1 MVAAMIAAESAGQD
15 SYARQR
21 QAMLDD
27 IAAITRETR
36 FETGRG
42 RLGER
47 VMAAMEAVPR
57 HRFVPPDQERH
68 AYENR
73 PLPIGNGQTISQPFI
88 VALMTDLAQI
98 GPGSSVL
105 EIGTGAGYQAAVA
118 SLLAAR
124 VASVEIN
131 ERLEEAARNRLAR
144 LGYAN
149 VVTKV
154 GDGYYGWPDK
164 GPYDAILVTT
174 APDLIP
180 PPLIEQLAPG
190 GRMVIPAG
198 LPDAQKLMLVA
209 RNATGKLAT
218 VEVLEVAFS
227 QLQRAGHA

>member
-1 MVAAMIAAESAGQD
+1 MAQDFAEERARLVEEIAA
-15 SYARQR
+15 YAFHTGER
-21 QAMLDD
+21 
-27 IAAITRETR
+27 
-36 FETGRG
+36 TGRKTFDT
-42 RLGER
+42 R
-47 VMAAMEAVPR
+47 VMEAMGRVPR
-57 HRFVPPDQERH
+57 HEFVPREIRRFS
-68 AYENR
+68 YINR
-73 PLPIGNGQTISQPFI
+73 PLPIGMDATISQPFI

-98 GPGSSVL
+98 GPNASVL

-118 SLLAAR
+118 SLMAAR

-144 LGYAN
+144 LGYRN
-149 VVTKV
+149 VLTKV
-154 GDGYYGWPDK
+154 GDGYYGWPEK
-164 GPYDAILVTT
+164 GPFDAIIVTS

-198 LPDAQKLMLVA
+198 LPDSQKLMLMM

-218 VEVLEVAFS
+218 TEVLEVAFS

>member
-1 MVAAMIAAESAGQD
+1 MAQDFAEERARLVEEIAA
-15 SYARQR
+15 YAFHTGER
-21 QAMLDD
+21 
-27 IAAITRETR
+27 
-36 FETGRG
+36 TGRKTFDT
-42 RLGER
+42 R
-47 VMAAMEAVPR
+47 VMEAMGRVPR
-57 HRFVPPDQERH
+57 HEFVPREIRRFS
-68 AYENR
+68 YINR
-73 PLPIGNGQTISQPFI
+73 PLPIGMDATISQPFI

-98 GPGSSVL
+98 GPNASVL

-118 SLLAAR
+118 SLMAAR

-144 LGYAN
+144 LGYRN
-149 VVTKV
+149 VLTKV
-154 GDGYYGWPDK
+154 GDGYYGWPEK
-164 GPYDAILVTT
+164 GPFDAIIVTS

-198 LPDAQKLMLVA
+198 LPDSQKLVLMM

-218 VEVLEVAFS
+218 TEVLEVAFS